1 MRPSGCHAEHFVKS
15 GTLKC
20 ADCCGRVLQ
29 KLEARLG
36 VSTGKAVA
44 GVKGVLQPRFT
55 VLGVFIVGCRACDA
69 RE

>member
-1 MRPSGCHAEHFVKS
+1 MPRTARHVKRGMRNGAE
-15 GTLKC
+15 
-20 ADCCGRVLQ
+20 CCGRVLQ
-29 KLEARLG
+29 QLEARLG